1 MSVFAS
7 PAAARRRAC
16 AALAVA
22 AVLLAGACSSP
33 VASTAAHGTVA
44 ASTSSSAS
52 PAASTSASAS
62 PTVGSSATTLPDLP
76 YATLDPIE
84 QLDLYLPAAGA
95 HPAPL
100 LIWIHGGGWRTG
112 DKGQITGFNGPSVKA
127 PPPGPCRTVV
137 EVQVPDLAEL
147 LAKGYAVAAVNYRIN
162 HNPVAAAQD
171 AKAAVRFLRA
181 NAQRFRLDPNRFAA
195 WGDSAGGYSAIILA
209 VTAGRHTIFDDPR
222 LGNAG
227 VSAVVQAVVD
237 DFGASELPDV
247 PGPYVAGEDPF
258 PYIASAKPGSIPPFR
273 IAHGD
278 KDCVVPLQHSR
289 DLLAALTKAGASA
302 TLTVLPGA
310 THEDPA
316 FMRTQWVPTL
326 AFLDRVFH
334 V

>member
-7 PAAARRRAC
+7 PAAARRRVHTAF
-16 AALAVA
+16 VVG

-33 VASTAAHGTVA
+33 AASSAAHATAA
-44 ASTSSSAS
+44 ASTS
-52 PAASTSASAS
+52 ASTSASAS
-62 PTVGSSATTLPDLP
+62 ALPTVGPSATTLTDLP
-76 YATLDPIE
+76 YAALDPIE
-84 QLDLYLPAAGA
+84 ELDLYLPKAGA

-112 DKGQITGFNGPSVKA
+112 DKSSITGFAGPSVKA

-162 HNPVAAAQD
+162 HKPVDAAQD

-181 NAQRFRLDPNRFAA
+181 NAQRFRLDPDRFAA
-195 WGDSAGGYSAIILA
+195 WGDSAGGYSAIILG
-209 VTAGRHTIFDDPR
+209 VTGGRHTIFDDPR

-227 VSAVVQAVVD
+227 VSAAVQAVVD
-237 DFGASELPDV
+237 DFGASELPDM
-247 PGPYVAGEDPF
+247 PGPYVAGEDAF

-273 IAHGD
+273 IAHGSA
-278 KDCVVPLQHSR
+278 DCVVPLQHSR
-289 DLLAALTKAGASA
+289 DLLAALTKAGVAA

-316 FMRTQWVPTL
+316 FMRTQWQPTL
-326 AFLDRVFH
+326 AFLDSVFH
-334 V
+334 M